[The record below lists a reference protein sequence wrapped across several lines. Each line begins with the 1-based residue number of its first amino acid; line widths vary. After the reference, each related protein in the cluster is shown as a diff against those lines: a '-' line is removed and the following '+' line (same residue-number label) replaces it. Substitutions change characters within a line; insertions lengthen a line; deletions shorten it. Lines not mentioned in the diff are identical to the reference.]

1 MESKLKLGQ
10 TVTDKITGLT
20 GVITCIAEFMHSPP
34 RVCVTPR
41 KKPKDAEKESDHW
54 LDEARLKPG
63 KIALKVERK
72 PATVPFGQKVKDPI
86 SGFSGVA
93 TARFFHING
102 CIQIEVTPDKLKAD
116 GSIIK
121 PWAFDEQRLEWKGKT
136 ESKAGPGGPS
146 IECPGLPTC

>member
-93 TARFFHING
+93 TARFYGDHILPETQG
-102 CIQIEVTPDKLKAD
+102 LVTPA
-116 GSIIK
+116 
-121 PWAFDEQRLEWKGKT
+121 T
-136 ESKAGPGGPS
+136 AGAAQLFAA
-146 IECPGLPTC
+146 GL